1 MKEKI
6 VKNYRGEIVYSNE
19 KWELLWELREKALE
33 IMKLFTGYYCIA
45 YGSITRGDV
54 NKKSDI
60 DIFVE
65 TESHI
70 LEIILKDFKILERK
84 IVQAT
89 PWQAIK
95 GTIILEDNIEISFPM
110 CEIKKKEE
118 EFYHFGGALTYKEM
132 KEKKRV
138 CGVNKKL
145 LLIIPTES
153 GHIESSIIGKES
165 ETAKLL
171 NLSINTVQERIKV
184 LSRRD
189 KIGRTGVYLQ
199 RVLAPEENFGEVLK
213 KIIDKDVN
221 VRRRFL

>member
-1 MKEKI
+1 
-6 VKNYRGEIVYSNE
+6 
-19 KWELLWELREKALE
+19 
-33 IMKLFTGYYCIA
+33 
-45 YGSITRGDV
+45 
-54 NKKSDI
+54 
-60 DIFVE
+60 
-65 TESHI
+65 
-70 LEIILKDFKILERK
+70 
-84 IVQAT
+84 
-89 PWQAIK
+89 
-95 GTIILEDNIEISFPM
+95 M

>member
-6 VKNYRGEIVYSNE
+6 TKNYIGEIVYSHE
-19 KWELLWELREKALE
+19 KWELLWEFRRKALGIME
-33 IMKLFTGYYCIA
+33 ILKGYYCIA
-45 YGSITRGDV
+45 YGSITRGDI

-65 TESHI
+65 AESHI

-89 PWQAIK
+89 PWQAVK
-95 GTIILEDNIEISFPM
+95 GSIILEDNIEISFPLGKM
-110 CEIKKKEE
+110 KKKEE
-118 EFYHFGGALTYKEM
+118 EFYHFGGALTLEEM

-138 CGVNKKL
+138 RGVNKKL
-145 LLIIPTES
+145 LLITPTEF
-153 GHIESSIIGKES
+153 GHKESSIIGKES

-171 NLSINTVQERIKV
+171 NLSIGTVQERIKV

-189 KIGRTGVYLQ
+189 RIGRTGVYLQ
-199 RVLAPEENFGEVLK
+199 RFLSPEESFGEVLK
-213 KIIDKDVN
+213 KIVDKDVN